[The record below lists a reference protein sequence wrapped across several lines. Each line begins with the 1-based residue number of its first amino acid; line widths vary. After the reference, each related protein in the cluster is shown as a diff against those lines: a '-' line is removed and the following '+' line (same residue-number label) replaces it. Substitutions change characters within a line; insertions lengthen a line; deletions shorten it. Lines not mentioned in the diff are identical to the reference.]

1 MVHELSHGAWRAGPD
16 SSAVRAGSPASIRT
30 PSRHR
35 TPAPASATAAPAGE
49 AGLRARLTELEA
61 ELASLREPE
70 MRGWLYK
77 FSPEAGSWL
86 PTAGISSRW
95 DRRYFVLRQGTLQY
109 YRGEGN
115 LEVPRRAIPL
125 SSVLVYD
132 EGRKETSRHVGVS
145 GVGAL
150 FGRKSKPLASFHVF
164 SLYLEGT
171 FGTDR
176 GPGAGALL
184 RLSSSSS
191 AEAHQWIA
199 RLEDAG
205 AKRVEGSAVGGRTP
219 TVPAKRRGRFDPF
232 LFPASR
238 PMHTRPQP
246 SLLSHEGQATSDFS
260 GLVNLGVPPLPDTPA
275 RSSAAC
281 TLNRPPTVWRRNPS
295 AHLHTSARFPSPHAA
310 HPPIPRRHGAAPL
323 AVLVATAPS
332 PGASL
337 LQMWGSRPPQSA
349 SPLRRSH
356 HPILHS
362 HAPATRQLP

>member
-1 MVHELSHGAWRAGPD
+1 MVNELSHGAWRAGPD
-16 SSAVRAGSPASIRT
+16 NSAHGGSSGRAGSPASVRT
-30 PSRHR
+30 PTKHR
-35 TPAPASATAAPAGE
+35 TVMPGSAIGAPAGE
-49 AGLRARLTELEA
+49 AALRARLVELEA
-61 ELASLREPE
+61 ELAALREPE

-95 DRRYFVLRQGTLQY
+95 DRRYFVLRRGALQY
-109 YRGEGN
+109 YKGEGN

-132 EGRKETSRHVGVS
+132 EGRKETSRQVGVS

-150 FGRKSKPLASFHVF
+150 LGRKSKPPASFHVF

-171 FGTDR
+171 LGTDR

-205 AKRVEGSAVGGRTP
+205 AKLVARGAAGGGSTLALRS
-219 TVPAKRRGRFDPF
+219 PAGRRGGLDPF

-260 GLVNLGVPPLPDTPA
+260 GLVNLGPPPAPRACARLPLSGAATWGRALSSPHHSGAPQPQPAPLPTIRPSSARPA
-275 RSSAAC
+275 RTPRAPH
-281 TLNRPPTVWRRNPS
+281 RPR
-295 AHLHTSARFPSPHAA
+295 PHS
-310 HPPIPRRHGAAPL
+310 APL
-323 AVLVATAPS
+323 AARVAAARPPQP
-332 PGASL
+332 PGAS
-337 LQMWGSRPPQSA
+337 A
-349 SPLRRSH
+349 S
-356 HPILHS
+356 
-362 HAPATRQLP
+362 QV